1 MNAQHGIYA
10 LGTPEHCF
18 VELSLAEG
26 ADPVELV
33 RAAAGLTGPLSTI
46 GGVNV
51 VVGFRPQLWAQVAPD
66 DAPADVHGFEED
78 IVGPDGFTMPATQHD
93 GFLWIAGG
101 SRTSVFDTSREAL
114 RCLGGTARPASEVTG
129 WVYRHDRDLTGFID
143 GTENPSL
150 LEAAE
155 AVAVPEGKAGA
166 GSSVLLYQLWPHDTP
181 AWSSLSEDEQEKV
194 IGRTKPDSIELS
206 EKDMPDDSHVS
217 RTVLEVN
224 GEELDIF
231 RRNVAYGG
239 VTDHGTVFVG
249 FSWEQFR
256 LHQMLL
262 RMAGLVDG
270 PRDALTRYTR
280 PVSGAYYTI
289 PSIEALARF
298 APEDEDG

>member
-18 VELSLAEG
+18 VELDLVEG
-26 ADPVELV
+26 ADPADLV
-33 RAAAGLTGPLSTI
+33 RAAAGLTGPLTTI

-51 VVGFRPQLWAQVAPD
+51 VVGFRPQLWAHVAPD
-66 DAPADVHGFEED
+66 DAPAEVHSFDED

-101 SRTSVFDTSREAL
+101 SRTAVFDLGREAL
-114 RCLGGTARPASEVTG
+114 RSLGSVARPATEITG
-129 WVYRHDRDLTGFID
+129 WVYQHDRDLTGFID
-143 GTENPSL
+143 GTENPKL

-155 AVAVPEGKAGA
+155 VVAVPKGKPGA
-166 GSSVLLYQLWPHDTP
+166 GSSVLLFQQWPHDTP
-181 AWSSLSEDEQEKV
+181 AWAAIPEDAQEKV

-206 EKDMPDDSHVS
+206 EKDMPADSHVS

-249 FSWEQFR
+249 FSREQFR
-256 LHQMLL
+256 LHQMLR
-262 RMAGLVDG
+262 RMAGVVDG

-280 PVSGAYYTI
+280 PVTGAYYTI
-289 PSIEALARF
+289 PSVEALAPF
-298 APEDEDG
+298 APEDEND

>member
-18 VELSLAEG
+18 VELSLVEG

-33 RAAAGLTGPLSTI
+33 RTAAGLTGPLSTI

-93 GFLWIAGG
+93 AFLWIAGG

-114 RCLGGTARPASEVTG
+114 RCLGAVARPASEVTG

-155 AVAVPEGKAGA
+155 AVAVPEGEPGA

-181 AWSSLSEDEQEKV
+181 AWSSLSDAQQEKV
-194 IGRTKPDSIELS
+194 IGRTKPDSVELS
-206 EKDMPDDSHVS
+206 EQDMPDDSHVS

-239 VTDHGTVFVG
+239 ATDHGTVFVG

-256 LHQMLL
+256 LHQMLR

-289 PSIEALARF
+289 PAIEALAKF
-298 APEDEDG
+298 APGDEDD